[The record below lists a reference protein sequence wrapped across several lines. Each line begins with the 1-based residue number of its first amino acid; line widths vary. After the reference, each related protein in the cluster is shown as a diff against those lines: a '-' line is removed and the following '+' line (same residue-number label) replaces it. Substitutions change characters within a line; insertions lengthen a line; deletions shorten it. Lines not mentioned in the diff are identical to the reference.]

1 MQGVRALAVVSLG
14 LLAAGCSTYF
24 RDRASDYRTA
34 VEAPPLVL
42 PEGQES
48 RPIRALYPIPPGTE
62 AAFNPDKKF
71 EAPKPKPLVLPET
84 AATTPDA
91 AAAPE
96 AGVQKPVLTQDG
108 NGYAVVSITGDF
120 NAIWDR
126 LDESLRAAKVKVDD
140 RDQRVGLYYLDLA
153 EENGKTAPYQLRVT
167 RGQSAY
173 TLALQKDDETLA
185 TQAMTKTLFESI
197 VNNWP
202 QATGDMNGK
211 ARPPLHR

>member
-1 MQGVRALAVVSLG
+1 MQAAKAAAVFSLA

-24 RDRASDYRTA
+24 RDRASDYRSAT
-34 VEAPPLVL
+34 EAPPLVL
-42 PEGQES
+42 PAGQES
-48 RPIRALYPIPPGTE
+48 RPIRPLYPIPPGTE
-62 AAFNPDKKF
+62 VAFDPKKKF
-71 EAPKPKPLVLPET
+71 EAPKPKPLLLPET
-84 AATTPDA
+84 AAATPDA
-91 AAAPE
+91 GPAPE
-96 AGVQKPVLTQDG
+96 AGVQKPALTQDG

-126 LDESLRAAKVKVDD
+126 LDEALRAAKVKVDD
-140 RDQRVGLYYLDLA
+140 RDQRVGLYYLELA
-153 EENGKTAPYQLRVT
+153 EEGGKTAPYQLRVT

-202 QATGDMNGK
+202 QASGDFDGK